1 MAKVLE
7 LLSLYIYLYVNVY
20 LVYITNILVY
30 IVSMQVISE
39 MLIHSLSTYFS
50 KFTIQFFPV
59 AQMVKNL
66 PAMQEMGSILGS
78 GSSPGEGTGNP
89 LQYS

>member
-1 MAKVLE
+1 
-7 LLSLYIYLYVNVY
+7 
-20 LVYITNILVY
+20 
-30 IVSMQVISE
+30 MQVISE

-89 LQYS
+89 LQYSWLKNPLTEELGRLVHGVAKSWTWLSD